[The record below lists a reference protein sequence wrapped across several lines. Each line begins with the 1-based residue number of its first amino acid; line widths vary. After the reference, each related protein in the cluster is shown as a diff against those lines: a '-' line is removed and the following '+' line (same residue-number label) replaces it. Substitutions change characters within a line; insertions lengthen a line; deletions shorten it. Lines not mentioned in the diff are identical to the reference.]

1 MTPIEESKKLLE
13 DVIRNILLS
22 WYERVKPH
30 YVTVEDSQQLG
41 VEPELKYFDE
51 ESSYRLKFARLD
63 ELDVTYGLTI
73 LEQEGQ
79 LIVASSV
86 NNKSSGLDL
95 GSFMEKLKAYY
106 WRSRNEMP
114 WTHAY
119 FDRFT
124 YEDLM
129 PFEPLLGETVYW
141 DVRESKADI
150 VRLQFRLNPR
160 HVDQLLK
167 DRSPLRDLIEN
178 YCLYPLRRI
187 YAESYRQKS

>member
-1 MTPIEESKKLLE
+1 MTPIEESRKLLE
-13 DVIRNILLS
+13 DVSRTILLS

-51 ESSYRLKFARLD
+51 EGSYRLKFARSD
-63 ELDVTYGLTI
+63 ELDVTYGLTV
-73 LEQEGQ
+73 LEQGDQ
-79 LIVASSV
+79 IIVASSV
-86 NNKSSGLDL
+86 NNKSSGFDL
-95 GSFMEKLKAYY
+95 ESFMKKLKAYY
-106 WRSRNEMP
+106 WRSRNEKP

-129 PFEPLLGETVYW
+129 PFEPLLGETVYL
-141 DVRESKADI
+141 DARKNKADI
-150 VRLQFRLNPR
+150 VRLQFGLNPR
-160 HVDQLLK
+160 HVDQLLQE
-167 DRSPLRDLIEN
+167 RSTLRDLIEN

>member
-1 MTPIEESKKLLE
+1 MTPIEERKKLLE
-13 DVIRNILLS
+13 DVILGILLG

-30 YVTVEDSQQLG
+30 YVTVEDSRQLG

-51 ESSYRLKFARLD
+51 GGSYRLKFARSD
-63 ELDVTYGLTI
+63 ELDVTYGLTV
-73 LEQEGQ
+73 LEQGGQ
-79 LIVASSV
+79 LFVASSV
-86 NNKSSGLDL
+86 NNKSSGFDL
-95 GSFMEKLKAYY
+95 KSFMAKLKAYY
-106 WRSRNEMP
+106 WRSRNEKP

-129 PFEPLLGETVYW
+129 PFEPLLGETVHL
-141 DVRESKADI
+141 DTRKNKADV
-150 VRLQFRLNPR
+150 VRLQFGLNPR

-167 DRSPLRDLIEN
+167 ERSTLCDLIEN